1 LTTLAV
7 ARQLTQQPNPSDDS
21 QSVTTTVDA
30 LSADM
35 NNSADAH
42 VKIAP
47 QISQIISATVTA
59 ISPPQEP
66 TQKRSVSILQKIVWR
81 LMSATTVGRAINSA
95 KQRLDD
101 ADCSTAYLDAQVIL
115 AYVLNVDR
123 SWLFAHH
130 DYKLTSEQAT
140 MYTDLIVR
148 RMNHEPVAYLV
159 GRKEFYGLEFVVD
172 RRVLIPRP
180 ETELLVDAVLDQID
194 LRDHVPLR
202 IADVGTGSGA
212 IALSIAANEPNA
224 ILYAIDVSTDALEVA
239 RSNAQCL
246 DERKQVTL
254 LHGDLLTP
262 LPERV
267 DIIVANLPYISSPV
281 YPTLDSDVRDYEP
294 QLALVAGP
302 EGLDAMA
309 RLLRQ
314 APQYLHANG
323 VIYLEIGYDQ
333 GAAVLALV
341 KSLLPQ
347 NRGVTL
353 RQDYSG
359 RDRLV
364 TIEM

>member
-1 LTTLAV
+1 M
-7 ARQLTQQPNPSDDS
+7 
-21 QSVTTTVDA
+21 TTVAQA
-30 LSADM
+30 LAQSHMMA
-35 NNSADAH
+35 
-42 VKIAP
+42 VP
-47 QISQIISATVTA
+47 QNF
-59 ISPPQEP
+59 
-66 TQKRSVSILQKIVWR
+66 VWR
-81 LMSATTVGRAINSA
+81 LVPATPVGMAINAA

-101 ADCSTAYLDAQVIL
+101 AACLTAHLDAQVIL
-115 AYVLNVDR
+115 AHVLGVDR
-123 SWLFAHH
+123 TWLFAHH
-130 DYKLTSEQAT
+130 EYQLTTEQAVA
-140 MYTDLIVR
+140 YTDLIVR
-148 RMNHEPVAYLV
+148 RMHHEPVAYLI

-194 LRDHVPLR
+194 LRDHSPLR

-224 ILYAIDVSTDALEVA
+224 TLYAIDVSPDALEVA
-239 RSNAQCL
+239 GANAQRL

-254 LHGDLLTP
+254 LQGDLLEP
-262 LPERV
+262 LPEQV

-294 QLALVAGP
+294 QVALESGP

-309 RLLRQ
+309 RLLEQ
-314 APQYLHANG
+314 APQYLRANG
-323 VIYLEIGYDQ
+323 IIYLEIGYDQ
-333 GAAVLALV
+333 GEALLTLA
-341 KSLLPQ
+341 KALLPQ